1 MALSASAPMRC
12 RVSGSEGCVDRDEI
26 GFPEERGQVGAR
38 GVEAALGR
46 GIGGRGILVEHA
58 HAEAEGPPRHARP
71 MRPKPMIPR
80 VLPCTSPP
88 SRTHVLP
95 LLEPAL
101 AHVLVALDHA
111 PGRGHE
117 ERPREVCRGLGE
129 DVRGIGDD
137 DAPPGGRLH
146 VDIVEADGDVG
157 DHAQVRA
164 AGQDLLID
172 RVGDEADSP
181 WHPLSRAINSGF
193 GSGASPSW
201 MSTRARLR
209 ASRTASVGQR
219 TRDQNGGARGGVGHE
234 CPSS

>member
-12 RVSGSEGCVDRDEI
+12 RVSGSEGRVDRDEI

-46 GIGGRGILVEHA
+46 GIGGRGILVQHA
-58 HAEAEGPPRHARP
+58 HAEAERPPRHRAADAAEADDP
-71 MRPKPMIPR
+71 EGLA
-80 VLPCTSPP
+80 VHVAAEQD
-88 SRTHVLP
+88 HVLP
-95 LLEPAL
+95 LREPAL

-137 DAPPGGRLH
+137 DTPPGGRLH
-146 VDIVEADGDVG
+146 VDIVEADGDIG

-164 AGQDLLID
+164 GGQDLVVDL
-172 RVGDEADSP
+172 VGDEADQSLA
-181 WHPLSRAINSGF
+181 PLEPGHQLRF
-193 GSGASPSW
+193 PE
-201 MSTRARLR
+201 RRLPVVDVHARP
-209 ASRTASVGQR
+209 TARQSHRLFRQR
-219 TRDQNGGARGGVGHE
+219 TRDQNGGCRG
-234 CPSS
+234 